1 MQQRKDAGMA
11 QRTMLKIND
20 KTAATNS
27 VTFSSIDPKRA
38 DGKMWSLT
46 YEPFDSDGNVVTKT
60 EETNVDW
67 T

>member
-1 MQQRKDAGMA
+1 
-11 QRTMLKIND
+11 MLKIND

-46 YEPFDSDGNVVTKT
+46 YEPFDANGNVVTKT
-60 EETNVDW
+60 EETTVDW
-67 T
+67 A